1 MDSNTEDIG
10 LKELRKDLTVKRL
23 MELISMLI
31 LYISFDTSGIK
42 KYVVALLFCSVFFL
56 LGRKKKWDLELVL
69 CVGFPII
76 IYILCGSFST
86 FISGMAQI
94 TTIKI
99 VLYWVMP
106 FLLAFSIYTCY
117 GADMNKIMDSEFF
130 GCLLAYALFDA
141 PNWIKIFRW
150 ESIFAFSFGIFA
162 MYYAYNHRWKSFV
175 VALLFLVFAEKRIAI
190 VAVVLALL
198 TMGIQWLFRYNRKL
212 LYVIWGGCI
221 AATFLYVFLIHSGI
235 LEAVCWG
242 ANINTNGRVE
252 IYGRMADEASFSVT
266 YLGKGIG
273 YVEHL
278 LQCWKISTFSNLHND
293 LLKFYIEL
301 GFLGL
306 LLYLLAYGVVIEHAG
321 KKYSDS
327 KAACLLG
334 MLVYTMLLFSTDN
347 VSIYMVYLVPL
358 YSAFFAVLASEKS
371 R

>member
-1 MDSNTEDIG
+1 M
-10 LKELRKDLTVKRL
+10 KELRKHLTVKRL
-23 MELISMLI
+23 VELISMLI
-31 LYISFDTSGIK
+31 LYVSFDTAGIK
-42 KYVVALLFCSVFFL
+42 KYVVALAFCGVFFF
-56 LGRKKKWDLELVL
+56 LGRKKKWDLELFL
-69 CVGFPII
+69 CVGFPMI
-76 IYILCGSFST
+76 IYILCGSFSV
-86 FISGMAQI
+86 FISGMAQ
-94 TTIKI
+94 TTAIKI
-99 VLYWVMP
+99 ILYWVVP
-106 FLLAFSIYTCY
+106 FLLAFSVYTCY
-117 GADMNKIMDSEFF
+117 GADMNKIMDAEFL

-162 MYYAYNHRWKSFV
+162 IYYAYNRRWKSFI

-190 VAVVLALL
+190 VAVALALL
-198 TMGIQWLFRYNRKL
+198 VMGMQWLFRYNRKL
-212 LYVIWGGCI
+212 LHVIWGGCI
-221 AATFLYVFLIHSGI
+221 VAIFLYVFLIHSGI

-252 IYGRMADEASFSVT
+252 IYGRMADEARFSLT
-266 YLGKGIG
+266 YFGKGIG

-278 LQCWKISTFSNLHND
+278 LQCWNISAFSNLHND

-306 LLYLLAYGVVIEHAG
+306 LLYLFAFGVVIKYAG
-321 KKYSDS
+321 KIYEDS
-327 KAACLLG
+327 KAAALLG
-334 MLVYTMLLFSTDN
+334 MVVYTMLLFATDN